1 MITNLRMQLFEALVG
16 SGYLDGDHGGD
27 AGHLAAGVLRLQ
39 LGAQHELIVGRV
51 RGLLEAGRRRGRGV
65 GLLQVVLPGEGGVR
79 VGA

>member
-1 MITNLRMQLFEALVG
+1 MAASDWSVV

-27 AGHLAAGVLRLQ
+27 AGHLAARVLRLQ
-39 LGAQHELIVGRV
+39 LGPEHELILRRV
-51 RGLLEAGRRRGRGV
+51 RGLLEAGRWRGRGV